1 MTKTYVTN
9 GRDLGGR
16 VIILFLL
23 FLVALYF
30 LATAGLTPFA
40 AICMLPAIAIF
51 VYLAMKRQ
59 NTLFWYIFI
68 MNYIVMGLQR
78 YGYIPVPITVVTLL
92 PQLLLLMSLVAFPR
106 HGKNTMATPMLFA
119 ILLWAGYLVL
129 QFFNETCSLPVNI
142 GNWLTNIMFFS
153 LYFLIT

>member
-59 NTLFWYIFI
+59 NTLF
-68 MNYIVMGLQR
+68 
-78 YGYIPVPITVVTLL
+78 
-92 PQLLLLMSLVAFPR
+92 
-106 HGKNTMATPMLFA
+106 
-119 ILLWAGYLVL
+119 
-129 QFFNETCSLPVNI
+129 
-142 GNWLTNIMFFS
+142 
-153 LYFLIT
+153 